1 MTPTWERA
9 RASKKGKGVTR
20 RIRQRFWAEAVVAVA
35 SAILLVITLMW
46 NDWIELVFK
55 IDPDDN
61 NGAAEWLIVVFVVT
75 ISVVSLTLAR
85 YEWRRAVAQPI

>member
-1 MTPTWERA
+1 MTPA
-9 RASKKGKGVTR
+9 HLAL
-20 RIRQRFWAEAVVAVA
+20 
-35 SAILLVITLMW
+35 ILLVITLMW